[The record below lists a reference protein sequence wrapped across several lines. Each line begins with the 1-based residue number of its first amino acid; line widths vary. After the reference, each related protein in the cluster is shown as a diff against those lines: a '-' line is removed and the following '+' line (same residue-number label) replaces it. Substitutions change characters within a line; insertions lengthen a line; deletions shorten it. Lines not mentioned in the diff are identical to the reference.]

1 MFTQGSTK
9 GSTMTK
15 NYRKSTLKKLS
26 GKANYYVVVTK
37 PQQLANRPKEV
48 ERRSADQ
55 GHPDAQSGL
64 DDMLARIIEKEKGI
78 AEGQKLIDE
87 GSKILGEEITE
98 TIVNEINEEL
108 EKLFNP
114 PWDPNDLLK
123 VSYGDCMNCNLQST
137 DLEGADLRGFN
148 LQGAGMRGARMKH
161 AILCNTTM
169 PEGSV
174 IFSGC

>member
-1 MFTQGSTK
+1 
-9 GSTMTK
+9 
-15 NYRKSTLKKLS
+15 
-26 GKANYYVVVTK
+26 VTK

-55 GHPDAQSGL
+55 GHPDAQKGL

-87 GSKILGEEITE
+87 GSKILGEEIKE

-114 PWDPNDLLK
+114 PWDLNDLLK
-123 VSYGDCMNCNLQST
+123 VSYGDCMNSTLQST
-137 DLEGADLRGFN
+137 DLEGL
-148 LQGAGMRGARMKH
+148 
-161 AILCNTTM
+161 I
-169 PEGSV
+169 
-174 IFSGC
+174 